1 MSRSSV
7 IRIGGGAAMLGGGLY
22 LLSSLVH
29 PHGLARAMVP
39 GSIVCLIIGV
49 GGLHVLLWGR
59 EGKLGWLGLA
69 LVVIGLGLGLVG
81 MAGSALGVVRPN
93 PVALII
99 NTGEHAGLVFIG
111 AGMAAWGIL
120 TLRLHALGRWSVVPL
135 AIGLLGL
142 TGVVFLVP
150 TTFAA
155 LEASAVPLVFAAS
168 WILLGYAMVTQAR
181 ESRRLAAGA

>member
-1 MSRSSV
+1 MSRSTI
-7 IRIGGGAAMLGGGLY
+7 IRVAGGAAMLGGTLY
-22 LLSSLVH
+22 LFSSLVH
-29 PHGLARAMVP
+29 PHGLARAVVP

-59 EGKLGWLGLA
+59 EGGLGRLGFV
-69 LVVIGLGLGLVG
+69 LVVIGLALGLIG
-81 MAGSALGVVRPN
+81 MAGSALGVVSPN
-93 PVALII
+93 PVALLI

-120 TLRLHALGRWSVVPL
+120 TLRVRALGRWSVVPL

-150 TTFAA
+150 TAFAA
-155 LEASAVPLVFAAS
+155 LEASVVPLVFAAS
-168 WILLGYAMVTQAR
+168 WILLGYAILRQAR
-181 ESRRLAAGA
+181 GSPRLAGGA